1 MGIRVRQGRRHGV
14 VGVEAPGFLWGPHSV
29 LEGSL
34 NLVVILVGDLDVLES
49 TVDDGELQGVT
60 RLQLGDRVVRGE
72 RQSCWGRGRSGRR
85 GRGRPTGGAAGTRTV
100 LVQGRLG
107 ASCNGH
113 WQSHGTCGQNRTPG
127 QSRRHSTSM
136 FCVCEMRAM
145 VHFDGKTNGLYR
157 TAPDRRLPKRQ
168 LGRNGNVHCP
178 LISLGRS
185 FHEGQSWPPDTL
197 AWTSPCETDLEA
209 SHV

>member
-85 GRGRPTGGAAGTRTV
+85 GRGRPTGGAAGTRASWRKLQRSLAESRHLWPEPNAGSVSTAQYLHVLCVRNESHGPFRWEDERVISYSAGPATSQTSTGPKRERSLPADQPRTV
-100 LVQGRLG
+100 LSRG
-107 ASCNGH
+107 AVMASRYSCMDI
-113 WQSHGTCGQNRTPG
+113 T
-127 QSRRHSTSM
+127 
-136 FCVCEMRAM
+136 V
-145 VHFDGKTNGLYR
+145 
-157 TAPDRRLPKRQ
+157 
-168 LGRNGNVHCP
+168 
-178 LISLGRS
+178 
-185 FHEGQSWPPDTL
+185 
-197 AWTSPCETDLEA
+197 
-209 SHV
+209 